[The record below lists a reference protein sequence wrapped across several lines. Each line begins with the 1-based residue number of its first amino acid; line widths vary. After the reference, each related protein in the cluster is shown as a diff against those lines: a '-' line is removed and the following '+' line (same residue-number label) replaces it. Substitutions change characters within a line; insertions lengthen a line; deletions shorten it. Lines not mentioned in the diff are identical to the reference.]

1 MTEVV
6 RLPELIPEKRAAAM
20 LDVSLSTIQRMR
32 KAGKIKAKLIGGR
45 WKYRL
50 DWLLDYLNE
59 ADNTCTNETALSK
72 SVTTTCP
79 GVPTQTVGVPPG
91 TTLRLDRQNANR
103 LAQATFGTRN

>member
-1 MTEVV
+1 MTEVA
-6 RLPELIPEKRAAAM
+6 RLPELMSEKRAASI

-50 DWLLDYLNE
+50 DWIKEYLDE
-59 ADNTCTNETALSK
+59 ADNICESASASVK
-72 SVTTTCP
+72 SANTISRN
-79 GVPTQTVGVPPG
+79 GQTQTVGAPHG
-91 TTLRLDRQNANR
+91 STLPLDRQSANR